1 MMPLSL
7 HNSSDRYQKGP
18 KMKISKKQAA
28 ENREL
33 ILTCAAKLFRERGV
47 PGVGVDALG
56 HAAGM
61 THGSLYSQFGSK
73 EKLLAESLDY
83 GFERTG
89 AMMARIGSASDA
101 ISRYLSTSHR
111 DNPGSGCFMAALGGD
126 MPHQGKLVRNSFTR
140 IVKGVASRLAA
151 ILPTKTGQDAEDQ
164 MLSTVASMVGAMIL
178 ARAVDDK
185 EFSERILAATRSKLL
200 QELT

>member
-1 MMPLSL
+1 
-7 HNSSDRYQKGP
+7 
-18 KMKISKKQAA
+18 MKISKKQAA

-33 ILTCAAKLFRERGV
+33 ILTSAAKLFRERGV

-56 HAAGM
+56 EAAGM

-73 EKLLAESLDY
+73 EKLLAEALDH
-83 GFERTG
+83 GFEKTG
-89 AMMARIGSASDA
+89 AMASRLTNASEA
-101 ISRYLSTSHR
+101 ITRYLSTGHR

-126 MPHQGKLVRNSFTR
+126 MPRQGKLARNSFTK
-140 IVKGVASRLAA
+140 IVQGAAKRLASTLRA
-151 ILPTKTGQDAEDQ
+151 KPEREAEDQ
-164 MLSTVASMVGAMIL
+164 MLSTIASMVGAMIL

-185 EFSERILAATRSKLL
+185 ELSERILAVTREKLL